1 MIRFLLKNFLLIG
14 IVVGGCTGLLW
25 PGPGSVLKDTGLVPV
40 LIGVIFVCSGLQM
53 QTGSFR
59 KELRNARAL
68 VFALV
73 SVNVTFPLVALVL
86 AKSLSI
92 EGDAFIG
99 LLVIATAPPTLA
111 SGIII
116 TTLAG
121 GSTALAILLTIAGN
135 ISAVILM
142 PVGLGLAL
150 SLTTS
155 IDLPVLSMLSKLF
168 YLIVLPT
175 FVGQLLRAFGADL
188 ADRYRGVISFVPSVA
203 IVIIVFMLVSSGS
216 ARIREQATDLT
227 VVAVAS
233 VALHMVMLG
242 VNRLGAGALR
252 LDLAASKALTIV
264 ASQKTLPVSAF
275 VVAQAFGDRPAAI
288 VPCIVFH
295 ILQILLDTVVAH
307 RWSQRSERT

>member
-1 MIRFLLKNFLLIG
+1 LIRLLLKNFLLIG
-14 IVVGGCTGLLW
+14 IVVGGCVGLLW
-25 PGPGSVLKDTGLVPV
+25 PGPGSVLKEQGLVPV
-40 LIGVIFVCSGLQM
+40 LISVIFVCSGLQM
-53 QTGSFR
+53 RTGAFL

-68 VFALV
+68 GFALI

-86 AKSLSI
+86 AKVLGI
-92 EGDAFIG
+92 RGDAFIG

-142 PVGLGLAL
+142 PVGLDFAL

-155 IDLPVLSMLSKLF
+155 IQLPVLSMLAKLF

-175 FVGQLLRAFGADL
+175 LAGQLLRALRADL
-188 ADRYRGVISFVPSVA
+188 ADRYRPGISFVPSVA

-227 VVAVAS
+227 VVAAAS
-233 VALHMVMLG
+233 VALHVVMLG

-252 LDLAASKALTIV
+252 LDLPASKALTIV

-275 VVAQAFGDRPAAI
+275 VVAQAFADRPAAI

-295 ILQILLDTVVAH
+295 ILQILLDTVIAH
-307 RWSQRSERT
+307 RWSQRTE